1 MTLEAIEIPAP
12 EHVLSLLGG
21 DELPATTISRRLAI
35 RLERLYPVLVGME
48 ARGEAQVVLS
58 YDRGHRTACYWRAA

>member
-1 MTLEAIEIPAP
+1 MP
-12 EHVLSLLGG
+12 EPKDVLALIG
-21 DELPATTISRRLAI
+21 DEELPATTISRRLDVH
-35 RLERLYPVLVGME
+35 LDRLYPVLVGME